1 MHSVSLFAPTLV
13 AAGDF
18 TLVTI
23 LVAVAVG
30 VVFLLGLIGLIAKF
44 YRQVDQGKA
53 LIVNTMGKEP
63 IVTFTGRT
71 VVPVINR
78 AEVMD
83 ISVKTTEIARTGK
96 DGLICADNI
105 RADIKVTFFVRV
117 NKTVEDVLKVAQT
130 IGCARASDQETL
142 ETLFSAKFS
151 EALKT
156 VGKRFEFEMLY
167 TKRHEFKEQILQV
180 IGQDLNGYVLDD
192 CAIDY
197 LEQTPLASLDPNN
210 ILDAQGIRKITE
222 ITATQAVATNDLR
235 KEEEKAIKK
244 KNTEAAEAMM
254 ELDRQQADASYK
266 QMREIASVKAREEA
280 EAARIQAEE
289 RKKAEL
295 ARIKVDEELQVT
307 EENRKRQVEV
317 AVKNRERVV
326 LVEQERVV
334 KDQQLEAIGRERETE
349 LKRIEK
355 EKAIEVQKKEIADV
369 IRARVAVDKT
379 VAEEEE
385 RIKDLRVVSASKRSK
400 DAKVIDAEAVAE
412 AGLVTQI
419 KSAQAAEEAAKFQA
433 KQKLVLADAD
443 LEASDRIARAKMRM
457 AEGTQAEAAASGLAE
472 VKVKEADAA
481 AIEKLG
487 AVEAR
492 VMLQKLEA
500 EARGRETQGLAEAR
514 VKEADANATEK
525 SGVAEASAKRE
536 MLLAEAAGKEA
547 DAAATEK
554 MAVAKAAEI
563 REQLLGEAT
572 GLAQKAE
579 AMKHLDDA
587 TRAHEEYRLRLD
599 RQVQVA
605 LQELAV
611 RKDVAH
617 AQAEVLGQA
626 MAHAKI
632 NIVGGDGQFF
642 ERFVHAVSLG
652 QALDGAIGGSD
663 TAQQLL
669 GKYFDGSRVF
679 TDDVRDV
686 LSRPAIT
693 SEALK
698 NLSISALLGQ
708 LLSNANDGDRSKIAT
723 LVAKAK
729 ELGL

>member
-1 MHSVSLFAPTLV
+1 MPDLPLVTVLV
-13 AAGDF
+13 AIGVGVIF
-18 TLVTI
+18 LLF
-23 LVAVAVG
+23 LVA
-30 VVFLLGLIGLIAKF
+30 LIAKF

-83 ISVKTTEIARTGK
+83 ISVKTIEIARTGK

-130 IGCARASDQETL
+130 IGCVRASDPETL

-156 VGKRFEFEMLY
+156 VGKRLDFEELY
-167 TKRHEFKEQILQV
+167 TKRHEFKDQILTV

-197 LEQTPLASLDPNN
+197 LEQTPLSNLDPHN
-210 ILDAQGIRKITE
+210 ILDAHGIRKITQ
-222 ITATQAVATNDLR
+222 ITAEQNILTNDLR
-235 KEEEKAIKK
+235 REEEKKIKK
-244 KNTEAAEAMM
+244 KNTETAEATM
-254 ELDRQQADASYK
+254 ELDRQQADAAYK
-266 QMREIASVKAREEA
+266 QQREIASVKAREEA
-280 EAARIQAEE
+280 EAARIIAEE

-295 ARIKVDEELQVT
+295 ARIKVDEELGVN
-307 EENRKRQVEV
+307 EENKRRQIEV

-355 EKAIEVQKKEIADV
+355 EKALEVQKKEIADV
-369 IRARVAVDKT
+369 IRGRVAVDKT

-385 RIKDLRVVSASKRSK
+385 RIKDLRVLAAARRAK
-400 DAKVIDAEAVAE
+400 DAKIIEAEAQAE
-412 AGLVTQI
+412 QELVKQI
-419 KSAQAAEEAAKFQA
+419 KAAQAGEESAKFEA
-433 KQKLVLADAD
+433 KQRLLLADAD
-443 LEASDRIARAKMRM
+443 LEASDRVARAKMRM
-457 AEGTQAEAAASGLAE
+457 AEGTQAEAAAPGLAE

-487 AVEAR
+487 GAEAR
-492 VMLQKLEA
+492 VLLQKMES
-500 EARGRETQGLAEAR
+500 EARGRESQGLAE
-514 VKEADANATEK
+514 VKVREAQAAATEK
-525 SGVAEASAKRE
+525 TGNAEANARRQ

-554 MAVAKAAEI
+554 MATAKAAEI
-563 REQLLGEAT
+563 RESLLGEAA
-572 GLAQKAE
+572 GLTEKAE

-599 RQVQVA
+599 RQMQVA
-605 LQELAV
+605 LAQIAA
-611 RKDVAH
+611 RKDIAH
-617 AQAEVLGQA
+617 AQAEVMSAA
-626 MAHAKI
+626 MGTAKI

-642 ERFVHAVSLG
+642 DRFVHAVSLG
-652 QALDGAIGGSD
+652 QALDGVVDNSD
-663 TAQQLL
+663 TARKLVGGYL
-669 GKYFDGSRVF
+669 DGSESF
-679 TDDVRDV
+679 TDDMKAI
-686 LSRPAIT
+686 LSRPAIDT
-693 SEALK
+693 EALK
-698 NLSISALLGQ
+698 NLSVTAILTQLLGA
-708 LLSNANDGDRSKIAT
+708 ANEGERGKLQA
-723 LVAKAK
+723 LVARAK

>member
-1 MHSVSLFAPTLV
+1 MPDLPLVTVLV
-13 AAGDF
+13 AIGVGVIF
-18 TLVTI
+18 LVF
-23 LVAVAVG
+23 LVA
-30 VVFLLGLIGLIAKF
+30 LIAKF

-83 ISVKTTEIARTGK
+83 ISVKTIEIARTGK

-130 IGCARASDQETL
+130 IGCVRASDPETL

-156 VGKRFEFEMLY
+156 VGKRLDFEELY
-167 TKRHEFKEQILQV
+167 TKRHEFKDQILTV

-197 LEQTPLASLDPNN
+197 LEQTPLSNLDPHN
-210 ILDAQGIRKITE
+210 ILDAHGIRKITQ
-222 ITATQAVATNDLR
+222 ITAEQNILTNDLR
-235 KEEEKAIKK
+235 REEEKKIKK
-244 KNTEAAEAMM
+244 KNTETAEATM
-254 ELDRQQADASYK
+254 ELDRQQADAAYK
-266 QMREIASVKAREEA
+266 QQREIASVKAREEA
-280 EAARIQAEE
+280 EAARIIAEE

-295 ARIKVDEELQVT
+295 ARIKVDEELGVN
-307 EENRKRQVEV
+307 EENKRRQIEV

-355 EKAIEVQKKEIADV
+355 EKALEVQKKEIADV
-369 IRARVAVDKT
+369 IRGRVAVDKT

-385 RIKDLRVVSASKRSK
+385 RIKDLRVLAAARRAK
-400 DAKVIDAEAVAE
+400 DAKIIEAEAQAE
-412 AGLVTQI
+412 QELVKQI
-419 KSAQAAEEAAKFQA
+419 KAAQAGEESAKFEA
-433 KQKLVLADAD
+433 KQRLLLADAD
-443 LEASDRIARAKMRM
+443 LEASDRVARAKMRM
-457 AEGTQAEAAASGLAE
+457 AEGTQAEAAAPGLAE

-487 AVEAR
+487 GAEAR
-492 VMLQKLEA
+492 VLLQKMES
-500 EARGRETQGLAEAR
+500 EARGRESQGLAE
-514 VKEADANATEK
+514 VKVREAQAAATEK
-525 SGVAEASAKRE
+525 TGNAEANARRQ

-554 MAVAKAAEI
+554 MATAKAAEI
-563 REQLLGEAT
+563 RESLLGEAA
-572 GLAQKAE
+572 GLTEKAE

-599 RQVQVA
+599 RQMQVA
-605 LQELAV
+605 LAQISA
-611 RKDVAH
+611 RKDIAH
-617 AQAEVLGQA
+617 AQAEVMSAA
-626 MAHAKI
+626 MGTAKI

-642 ERFVHAVSLG
+642 DRFVHAVSLG
-652 QALDGAIGGSD
+652 QALDGVVDNSD
-663 TAQQLL
+663 TARKLVGGYL
-669 GKYFDGSRVF
+669 DGSESF
-679 TDDVRDV
+679 TDDMKAI
-686 LSRPAIT
+686 LSRPAIDT
-693 SEALK
+693 EALK
-698 NLSISALLGQ
+698 NLSVTAILTQLLGAAGEGERGKLQ
-708 LLSNANDGDRSKIAT
+708 A
-723 LVAKAK
+723 LVARAK

>member
-1 MHSVSLFAPTLV
+1 MQFVPTPVLV

-18 TLVTI
+18 PLVTI
-23 LVAVAVG
+23 LVAIGVG
-30 VVFLLGLIGLIAKF
+30 IVFLLGLIGLIAKF

-222 ITATQAVATNDLR
+222 ITATQAIATNDLR

-244 KNTEAAEAMM
+244 KNTEAAEALM

-280 EAARIQAEE
+280 EAMRIQAEE

-355 EKAIEVQKKEIADV
+355 EKALEVQKKEIADV
-369 IRARVAVDKT
+369 IRGRVAVDKT

-385 RIKDLRVVSASKRSK
+385 RIKDLRVVSAAKRSK
-400 DAKVIDAEAVAE
+400 DAKVIEAEAVAE

-433 KQKLVLADAD
+433 KQRLVLADAD
-443 LEASDRIARAKMRM
+443 LEASDRTARAKIRL
-457 AEGTQAEAAASGLAE
+457 AEGTQAEAAANGLAE

-487 AVEAR
+487 AAEAR
-492 VMLQKLEA
+492 VLLQKLEA
-500 EARGRETQGLAEAR
+500 EAKGKETQGLAEVR
-514 VKEADANATEK
+514 VKEADASATEK
-525 SGVAEASAKRE
+525 SGAAQASAKRE
-536 MLLAEAAGKEA
+536 MLLAEAVGKEA

-572 GLAQKAE
+572 GLAQKAD

-605 LQELAV
+605 MQELAA
-611 RKDVAH
+611 RKDIAH
-617 AQAEVLGQA
+617 AQAQVLAQA

-632 NIVGGDGQFF
+632 NIVGGDGEFF
-642 ERFVHAVSLG
+642 ERFIHAVSLG
-652 QALDGAIGGSD
+652 QSLDGAIGGSE

-679 TDDVRDV
+679 TDDVKDV
-686 LSRPAIT
+686 LSRPALS
-693 SEALK
+693 SESLK

-708 LLSNANDGDRSKIAT
+708 LLAKAEDGERSKLVA

>member
-1 MHSVSLFAPTLV
+1 MPDLPLVTVLV
-13 AAGDF
+13 AIGVGVIF
-18 TLVTI
+18 LLF
-23 LVAVAVG
+23 LVA
-30 VVFLLGLIGLIAKF
+30 LIAKF

-83 ISVKTTEIARTGK
+83 ISVKTIEIARTGK

-130 IGCARASDQETL
+130 IGCVRASDPETL

-156 VGKRFEFEMLY
+156 VGKRLDFEELY
-167 TKRHEFKEQILQV
+167 TKRHEFKDQILTV

-197 LEQTPLASLDPNN
+197 LEQTPLSNLDPHN
-210 ILDAQGIRKITE
+210 ILDAHGIRKITQ
-222 ITATQAVATNDLR
+222 ITAEQNILTNDLR
-235 KEEEKAIKK
+235 REEEKKIKK
-244 KNTEAAEAMM
+244 KNTETAEATM
-254 ELDRQQADASYK
+254 ELDRQQADAAYK
-266 QMREIASVKAREEA
+266 QQREIASVKAREEA
-280 EAARIQAEE
+280 EAARIIAEE

-295 ARIKVDEELQVT
+295 ARIKVDEELGVN
-307 EENRKRQVEV
+307 EENKRRQIEV

-355 EKAIEVQKKEIADV
+355 EKALEVQKKEIADV
-369 IRARVAVDKT
+369 IRGRVAVDKT

-385 RIKDLRVVSASKRSK
+385 RIKDLRVLAAAKRAK
-400 DAKVIDAEAVAE
+400 DAKIIEAEAQAE
-412 AGLVTQI
+412 QELVKQI
-419 KSAQAAEEAAKFQA
+419 KAAQAGEESAKFEA
-433 KQKLVLADAD
+433 KQRLLLADAD
-443 LEASDRIARAKMRM
+443 LEASDRVARAKMRM
-457 AEGTQAEAAASGLAE
+457 AEGTQAEAAAPGLAE

-487 AVEAR
+487 GAEAR
-492 VMLQKLEA
+492 VLLQKMES
-500 EARGRETQGLAEAR
+500 EARGRESQGLAE
-514 VKEADANATEK
+514 VKVREAQAAATEK
-525 SGVAEASAKRE
+525 TGNAEANARRQ

-554 MAVAKAAEI
+554 MATAKAAEI
-563 REQLLGEAT
+563 RESLLGEAA
-572 GLAQKAE
+572 GLTEKAE

-599 RQVQVA
+599 RQMQVA
-605 LQELAV
+605 LAQISA
-611 RKDVAH
+611 RKDIAH
-617 AQAEVLGQA
+617 AQAEVMSAA
-626 MAHAKI
+626 MGTAKI

-642 ERFVHAVSLG
+642 DRFVHAVSLG
-652 QALDGAIGGSD
+652 QALDGVVDNSD
-663 TAQQLL
+663 TARKLVGGYL
-669 GKYFDGSRVF
+669 DGSESF
-679 TDDVRDV
+679 TDDMKAI
-686 LSRPAIT
+686 LSRPAIDT
-693 SEALK
+693 EALK
-698 NLSISALLGQ
+698 NLSVTAILTQLLGAAGEGERGKLQ
-708 LLSNANDGDRSKIAT
+708 A
-723 LVAKAK
+723 LVARAK